1 MWVLIDIKK
10 KFASLGSEW
19 ETYIQFLEIKS
30 FIEASHCL
38 RNMQMSIVSI
48 LTCIDQV
55 CTTENKTLFSSVDI
69 VPQIID
75 VIEND
80 IRVLYLIQKV
90 QDRDDMIDEM
100 FPWDEMSDDTY
111 PSEVMALLF
120 DAIDIRKQID
130 VLGVTIS
137 TFLVFSD
144 GRTTVQEK
152 KFAKAM
158 LEIYRQLLYFGKIEK
173 IYFQIGSLKNE
184 ASKRNSNDCTTRFQ
198 IIFSLHNQDKYILR
212 MDMPHKGQDM
222 IHINLNESI
231 FDGTVSR
238 LAATAFPFPDD
249 SIIIEQISFLGDDV
263 LELFYRQEHMFWFRV
278 EFKKKVEEFIQ
289 EKSKKDFLC
298 KLYDDRCHYFELWE
312 RDNLQEEIILSF
324 LDKQC
329 AILRDLNLNNF
340 NELYFVKSDQRI
352 VETLGKLR
360 WIDNFVHVLVKKLCN
375 EESKNINHMRMRAIL
390 WLIFDKTK
398 EHDIMW
404 QGRVLTK
411 EIFIQ
416 EDLLKICNWIME
428 I

>member
-1 MWVLIDIKK
+1 MLIDIKK
-10 KFASLGSEW
+10 KFVSLGSEW
-19 ETYIQFLEIKS
+19 ETYIQFLEIKN

-38 RNMQMSIVSI
+38 RNIQMSIVSI

-55 CTTENKTLFSSVDI
+55 CITENETLFSSVDI

-100 FPWDEMSDDTY
+100 FPWDEMSDDAY
-111 PSEVMALLF
+111 PSEVVALLF

-137 TFLVFSD
+137 TFLVFLD
-144 GRTTVQEK
+144 ERATVQEK

-158 LEIYRQLLYFGKIEK
+158 LKIYRQLLYFGKIEK

-184 ASKRNSNDCTTRFQ
+184 ASERNSNDCTTRLQ

-212 MDMPHKGQDM
+212 VDMPHKGQDM

-231 FDGTVSR
+231 FDGIASR
-238 LAATAFPFPDD
+238 LVATAFPFPDD
-249 SIIIEQISFLGDDV
+249 SIIIEQISFLGNDM
-263 LELFYRQEHMFWFRV
+263 LKLFYRQKHMFWFRV
-278 EFKKKVEEFIQ
+278 EFKKKVEEFIR

-312 RDNLQEEIILSF
+312 KDNLQEEIILSF

-352 VETLGKLR
+352 VEALGKLR

-375 EESKNINHMRMRAIL
+375 EELKNINHMRIRAIL

>member
-231 FDGTVSR
+231 FDGTASR

-263 LELFYRQEHMFWFRV
+263 LELFYRQRLEGFF
-278 EFKKKVEEFIQ
+278 
-289 EKSKKDFLC
+289 
-298 KLYDDRCHYFELWE
+298 
-312 RDNLQEEIILSF
+312 
-324 LDKQC
+324 
-329 AILRDLNLNNF
+329 
-340 NELYFVKSDQRI
+340 
-352 VETLGKLR
+352 
-360 WIDNFVHVLVKKLCN
+360 
-375 EESKNINHMRMRAIL
+375 
-390 WLIFDKTK
+390 WLISRRT
-398 EHDIMW
+398 
-404 QGRVLTK
+404 
-411 EIFIQ
+411 
-416 EDLLKICNWIME
+416 
-428 I
+428 

>member
-90 QDRDDMIDEM
+90 QDRDDMI
-100 FPWDEMSDDTY
+100 DEMSDDTY

-231 FDGTVSR
+231 FDGTASR

>member
-231 FDGTVSR
+231 FDGTASR

-329 AILRDLNLNNF
+329 AILRDLNF